1 MSKMNVIR
9 TNKHEVFTETIN
21 KIALNTNDDKK
32 IMRDKI
38 HILILTPLQNQIV
51 DWLKI
56 ISYV

>member
-9 TNKHEVFTETIN
+9 TNKHEVFTETIR

>member
-9 TNKHEVFTETIN
+9 TNKHEVFTETIS